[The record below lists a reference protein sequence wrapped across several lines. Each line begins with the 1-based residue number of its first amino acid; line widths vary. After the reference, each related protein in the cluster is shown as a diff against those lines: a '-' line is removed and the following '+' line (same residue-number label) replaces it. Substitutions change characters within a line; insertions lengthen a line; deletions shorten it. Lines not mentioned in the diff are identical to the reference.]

1 MKTINFIAAV
11 ITSVMFTVNANA
23 AVNEVKDNN
32 ESKAVEVSNS
42 TNRSMVQITVDGKM
56 VKYDYILDNEGR
68 VINKVASRWNDD
80 YSEWTPVAAY
90 SVVYTEDETVLSYAK
105 YNSFSKTYTTD
116 VKQTRFNAKD
126 YPIVIRVPECCK

>member
-42 TNRSMVQITVDGKM
+42 TNPSMVQTTVDGNL
-56 VKYDYILDNEGR
+56 VKFDYILDNEGR

-80 YSEWTPVAAY
+80 YSEWTPVSAY

-105 YNSFSKTYTTD
+105 YNSATKSYTTD
-116 VKQTRFNAKD
+116 VKQTRYNANEF
-126 YPIVIRVPECCK
+126 PIIIRVPECCK